1 MLPEQIAEGQRRSG
15 SFVPKKEIHGAAGGV
30 PSEQS
35 PLVATAFFITEDG
48 YALTAYHAVG
58 SGEHISLRMA
68 EGTYPAMLVK
78 SDKANDLALLK
89 ASGAFHVLPVQ
100 PSGEVQIGESVMT
113 IGFPNVSL
121 QGIEPKLTEGRVSS
135 LSGAADDPRYFQVSA
150 QVQPGNSGGALVN
163 IRGNVVGVV
172 AARLDDLVTLSQ
184 SGTLPQNVNYAVK
197 SSYALLL
204 LESMPDVSAKLK
216 KPQTKERKV
225 EDVAKQVQQATAMVV
240 AY

>member
-1 MLPEQIAEGQRRSG
+1 
-15 SFVPKKEIHGAAGGV
+15 
-30 PSEQS
+30 
-35 PLVATAFFITEDG
+35 
-48 YALTAYHAVG
+48 
-58 SGEHISLRMA
+58 MA

>member
-1 MLPEQIAEGQRRSG
+1 
-15 SFVPKKEIHGAAGGV
+15 
-30 PSEQS
+30 
-35 PLVATAFFITEDG
+35 
-48 YALTAYHAVG
+48 
-58 SGEHISLRMA
+58 
-68 EGTYPAMLVK
+68 
-78 SDKANDLALLK
+78 
-89 ASGAFHVLPVQ
+89 
-100 PSGEVQIGESVMT
+100 
-113 IGFPNVSL
+113 
-121 QGIEPKLTEGRVSS
+121 
-135 LSGAADDPRYFQVSA
+135 
-150 QVQPGNSGGALVN
+150 
-163 IRGNVVGVV
+163 VGVV